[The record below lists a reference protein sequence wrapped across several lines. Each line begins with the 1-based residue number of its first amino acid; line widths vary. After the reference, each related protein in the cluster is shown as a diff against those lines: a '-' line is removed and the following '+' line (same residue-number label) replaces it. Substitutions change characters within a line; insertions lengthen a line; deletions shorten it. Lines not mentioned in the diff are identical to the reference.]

1 VTPPAPLIPALT
13 IAVVEDEAVARK
25 QIGRILARRNFQVF
39 LYEDP
44 IQALRGLQAAP
55 AQIVLSDIRMPYMD
69 GLTLLQRIKA
79 AAPTTEVVLFT
90 GYAAIDDAVQAI
102 KHGAFDYIEK
112 PLTPEKI
119 LAVLQRAA
127 DKLTLLAEN
136 RQLREELLKKDNT
149 REILGISPHIRE
161 LIKVINKVARIDC
174 NVLIHG
180 ESGTGKELVARA
192 IHNGSLR
199 KHKPFVGFNCGGFA
213 EELIANELFGHEKG
227 AFTGADSLKQGLFE
241 AAGGGTVFLDE
252 IGEMAL
258 PTQVKLLRVLQE
270 RQVLRVGGNKP
281 IPLDIRLISA
291 TNKDL
296 EHEVQ
301 AGRFREDLFFRLK
314 VVVIRT
320 PPLRDRPEDVPLLA
334 DHFLRVYNR
343 LYNKTFEGFTSKA
356 ADILLRY
363 PFPGNVRELE
373 HMVCSAVALG
383 EDKSIDAG
391 DLPEDLNL
399 LEVDT
404 VTADP
409 LPTLA
414 EQEKAH
420 IVRVLEATNYNKV
433 RAAKILGIPRTSLWR
448 KMKKYGVDELR
459 TSGL

>member
-1 VTPPAPLIPALT
+1 MT

-25 QIGRILARRNFQVF
+25 QIGRILARHHFQVT

-44 IQALRGLQAAP
+44 IQALRGLQSSP
-55 AQIVLSDIRMPYMD
+55 AQIVMTDIRMPHMD
-69 GLTLLQRIKA
+69 GLALLQRIKA
-79 AAPTTEVVLFT
+79 NTPATEVILFT

-112 PLTPEKI
+112 PLTPDKV
-119 LAVLQRAA
+119 LAVLKRAA
-127 DKLTLLAEN
+127 DKLALLAEN
-136 RQLREELLKKDNT
+136 RKLREELLKKDHT
-149 REILGISPHIRE
+149 REILGVSPHIRE

-199 KHKPFVGFNCGGFA
+199 KHQPFLGFNCGGFA
-213 EELIANELFGHEKG
+213 EDLITNELFGHEKG
-227 AFTGADSLKQGLFE
+227 AFTGADSVKQGLFE
-241 AAGGGTVFLDE
+241 AARGGTVFLDE

-258 PTQVKLLRVLQE
+258 STQVKLLRVLQE

-281 IPLDIRLISA
+281 VPLDIRLISA

-301 AGRFREDLFFRLK
+301 AGRFREDLFFRIK

-320 PPLRDRPEDVPLLA
+320 PPLRERAEDIPLLA
-334 DHFLRVYNR
+334 DHFLRIYNR
-343 LYNKTFEGFTSKA
+343 LYNKAFEGFTRKA
-356 ADILLRY
+356 ADTLLRY

-373 HMVCSAVALG
+373 NMVCSAVALG
-383 EDKSIDAG
+383 EDKWIDAK

-399 LEVDT
+399 LEVET
-404 VTADP
+404 VCSDP
-409 LPTLA
+409 LPSLA
-414 EQEKAH
+414 DQEKAH
-420 IVRVLEATNYNKV
+420 IIRVLEATNYNKV
-433 RAAKILGIPRTSLWR
+433 RAARILGIPRTSLWR

-459 TSGL
+459 IKGL

>member
-25 QIGRILARRNFQVF
+25 QIGRILARRNFQVS

-356 ADILLRY
+356 ADLLLRY

>member
-1 VTPPAPLIPALT
+1 MTPPAPLIPALT

-301 AGRFREDLFFRLK
+301 AGRFREDLLFRLK

-356 ADILLRY
+356 ADLLLRY

>member
-1 VTPPAPLIPALT
+1 LKTDPSSEALT
-13 IAVVEDEAVARK
+13 IAVVEDETVALK
-25 QIGRILARRNFQVF
+25 QIGRILARHNFQVK

-44 IQALRGLQAAP
+44 VLALQSLQTSP
-55 AQIVLSDIRMPYMD
+55 VHIVMTDIRMPRMD
-69 GLTLLQRIKA
+69 GLTLLQRIKST
-79 AAPTTEVVLFT
+79 APATEVILFT
-90 GYAAIDDAVQAI
+90 GYAAIEDAVQAI

-112 PLTPEKI
+112 PLTPDKI
-119 LAVLQRAA
+119 LAVLKRAA
-127 DKLTLLAEN
+127 DKLALLAEN
-136 RQLREELLKKDNT
+136 KKLREELLKKDHT

-161 LIKVINKVARIDC
+161 LIKLINKVARIDC

-180 ESGTGKELVARA
+180 ESGTGKELVASA

-199 KHKPFVGFNCGGFA
+199 KHKPFLGFNCAGFA
-213 EELIANELFGHEKG
+213 EELITNELFGHEKG
-227 AFTGADSLKQGLFE
+227 AFTGADSLKLGLFE
-241 AAGGGTVFLDE
+241 AASGGTVFLDE

-258 PTQVKLLRVLQE
+258 STQVKLLRVLQE
-270 RQVLRVGGNKP
+270 RQILRVGGNKP
-281 IPLDIRLISA
+281 VPLDMRLISA

-296 EHEVQ
+296 EHEVH
-301 AGRFREDLFFRLK
+301 AGRFREDLFFRIK

-320 PPLRDRPEDVPLLA
+320 PPLRERKEDIPLLA

-343 LYNKTFEGFTSKA
+343 LYNKGFQGFTRKA

-383 EDKSIDAG
+383 EDKWIDAH

-404 VTADP
+404 LSYDRLSSLAD
-409 LPTLA
+409 
-414 EQEKAH
+414 QEKAH

-448 KMKKYGVDELR
+448 KMKRHGVEDFKSR
-459 TSGL
+459 

>member
-1 VTPPAPLIPALT
+1 MTPPAPSIPALT

-25 QIGRILARRNFQVF
+25 QIGRILARRNFQVS

-383 EDKSIDAG
+383 EDKSIDVG

>member
-1 VTPPAPLIPALT
+1 MT
-13 IAVVEDEAVARK
+13 
-25 QIGRILARRNFQVF
+25 
-39 LYEDP
+39 
-44 IQALRGLQAAP
+44 
-55 AQIVLSDIRMPYMD
+55 DIRMPHMD

-79 AAPTTEVVLFT
+79 NTPATEVILFT

-112 PLTPEKI
+112 PLTPDKV
-119 LAVLQRAA
+119 LAVLKRAA
-127 DKLTLLAEN
+127 DKLALLAEN
-136 RQLREELLKKDNT
+136 RKLREELLKKDHT
-149 REILGISPHIRE
+149 REILGVSPHIRE

-199 KHKPFVGFNCGGFA
+199 KHQPFLGFNCGGFA
-213 EELIANELFGHEKG
+213 EELITNELFGHEKG
-227 AFTGADSLKQGLFE
+227 AFTGADSVKQGLFE
-241 AAGGGTVFLDE
+241 AARGGTVFLDE

-258 PTQVKLLRVLQE
+258 STQVKLLRVLQE

-281 IPLDIRLISA
+281 VPLDIRLISA

-301 AGRFREDLFFRLK
+301 AGRFREDLFFRIK

-320 PPLRDRPEDVPLLA
+320 PPLRERAEDIPLLA
-334 DHFLRVYNR
+334 DHFLRIYNR
-343 LYNKTFEGFTSKA
+343 LYNKAFEGFTRKA
-356 ADILLRY
+356 ADTLLRY

-373 HMVCSAVALG
+373 NMVCSAVALG
-383 EDKSIDAG
+383 EDKWIDAK

-404 VTADP
+404 VSADP
-409 LPTLA
+409 LPSLA
-414 EQEKAH
+414 DQEKAH
-420 IVRVLEATNYNKV
+420 IIRVLEATNYNKV
-433 RAAKILGIPRTSLWR
+433 RAAKMLGIPRTSLWR

-459 TSGL
+459 IKGL

>member
-1 VTPPAPLIPALT
+1 MTSPASSLPPLT

-25 QIGRILARRNFQVF
+25 QIGRILARRNFQVT

-55 AQIVLSDIRMPYMD
+55 AQIVLSDIRMPHMD

-119 LAVLQRAA
+119 MAVLQRAA
-127 DKLTLLAEN
+127 DKLALLAEN
-136 RQLREELLKKDNT
+136 KQLREELLKKDNT

-227 AFTGADSLKQGLFE
+227 AFTGADSVKQGLFE
-241 AAGGGTVFLDE
+241 AAAGGTVFLDE

-270 RQVLRVGGNKP
+270 RQVLRVGGNKS

-320 PPLRDRPEDVPLLA
+320 PPLRDRPEDIPLLA
-334 DHFLRVYNR
+334 DHFLRAYNR
-343 LYNKTFEGFTSKA
+343 LYNKAFEGFTRKA
-356 ADILLRY
+356 ADLLLRY

-383 EDKSIDAG
+383 EDKWVDAA

-404 VTADP
+404 VTTDP
-409 LPTLA
+409 LSTLA

-420 IVRVLEATNYNKV
+420 IIRALEATNYNKV
-433 RAAKILGIPRTSLWR
+433 RTAKILGIPRTSLWR

-459 TSGL
+459 PNGL

>member
-1 VTPPAPLIPALT
+1 MTPPAPSIPALT

-25 QIGRILARRNFQVF
+25 QIGRILARRNFQVA

-383 EDKSIDAG
+383 EDKSIDVG